1 VHVLTVAALAVQVLG
16 SYVIWPNR
24 WNIPAHLNLGFCVT
38 AYFVP
43 GLGTDVWDLFD
54 DRTNLIYSQINILGA
69 LALVG
74 GLLVGSRVGL
84 FDGSRTT
91 FMRLYESGR
100 LRVAAMERT
109 QWVALVAVIGMI
121 AAYRIMGFVPMFAE
135 DPFSA
140 KQFKNEYFEPYYR
153 AAYLF
158 RSSFSIL
165 VVVIPL
171 LLTIWWVRGKSLK
184 PLLLSVAAVAL
195 IAVSLARQ
203 SFALGII
210 TFMGILATRSARAF
224 RWFMIFN
231 ALIFP
236 LGSAAYLLLGLLT
249 GVERFTS
256 IYSVDS
262 IADVV
267 SSGAPDIY
275 DQLNFLNG
283 FQDVNNFT
291 YGRTFFGGLVPG
303 NFVWNP
309 SVWSLTYDN
318 LGADISDLV
327 SGGLRFTTALW
338 GYCSF
343 GWGGVVL
350 VPFFSGLLNGSMIR
364 VLKSLPLSSSL
375 MASAFVMSIYM
386 TLGHQL
392 SEFYL
397 LSIHA
402 IPSIACALFLAYGI
416 RGRRR
421 ADGAPPPGQELPGR
435 ELISTL

>member
-1 VHVLTVAALAVQVLG
+1 VHFLTVAALAAQVLG
-16 SYVIWPNR
+16 TYLIWPNR

-69 LALVG
+69 CALLG
-74 GLLVGSRVGL
+74 GLLVGARVGL
-84 FDGSRTT
+84 FDGSRPIL
-91 FMRLYESGR
+91 MRLYDSGR
-100 LRVAAMERT
+100 MRLAAVERT
-109 QWVALVAVIGMI
+109 QWVALVAIIGMI

-171 LLTIWWVRGKSLK
+171 LLTIWWVQGRRLK
-184 PLLLSVAAVAL
+184 PFVLSGVSVVL

-210 TFMGILATRSARAF
+210 TFMGIMATRSARGF
-224 RWFMIFN
+224 RWFMVFN

-267 SSGAPDIY
+267 SSGAPDIF
-275 DQLNFLNG
+275 DQLTFLSG
-283 FQDVNNFT
+283 FQDINNFT

-303 NFVWNP
+303 NFLWNP

-327 SGGLRFTTALW
+327 SGGLRFSTALW

-343 GWGGVVL
+343 GWIGVVL
-350 VPFFSGLLNGSMIR
+350 VPFFSGFLNGSMIR
-364 VLKSLPLSSSL
+364 VLKRLPLSSSL
-375 MASAFVMSIYM
+375 IASAFVLAIYM

-392 SEFYL
+392 IEYYL
-397 LSIHA
+397 LSIHE
-402 IPSIACALFLAYGI
+402 IPSIACALFLAYGL
-416 RGRRR
+416 RTRRR
-421 ADGAPPPGQELPGR
+421 TNRTPPQLPAQELT
-435 ELISTL
+435 STR